1 MPDDDIQYLGS
12 CIKSRDPPRSM
23 QRIVNGIVL
32 YIEKSDENEPY
43 FLKFGR
49 DESPSILVGRRP
61 GVESEYPTLDHDND
75 RAMFRCAVVS
85 RRHAKIV
92 FTNSGN
98 VFIIDLNSHH
108 GTHIRKPGEAS
119 SRMLETKVPIP
130 LSDGDIITF
139 GKTVGR
145 NEGMVR
151 PIVVRVQLLYS
162 GPCISIIEPSV
173 VPESSV
179 NRSRSGR
186 CSPYSP
192 SSSSSDEAYNDV
204 PQAESQSKAE
214 SHLGKAF
221 EALKLFMPSS
231 PIPSAQFQRYGP
243 RLDEQ
248 SSIQFESSSVTSP
261 SDLPPLWSLPTSR
274 LPVLPRYSP
283 VSSADLP
290 NKFIDL
296 PSSNPVNA
304 NQVINFS
311 RSESPM
317 DLASPSPP
325 LPGQVT
331 LAVGAW
337 PDISSTSPKSDPML
351 TPPDN
356 DADRAAEIPAAAVNT
371 TVQHEDN
378 HEAVSFAR
386 NQDPLSSSFAAIDQ
400 VKQKEQNPTVDSSL
414 FVTRIEFEELQARY
428 TKIQAEIDILQA
440 QYRKYKSRFNANVHA
455 VTENF
460 HALEDKMSDMAA
472 RCTIFMD
479 HMEGTTSA
487 DISDIQ
493 TRIDDLL
500 DASDIHQTSI
510 DELRRKFDF
519 WEMNEEDETPFWAAA
534 SVQEEKEGAQKY
546 LDIQKNSAES
556 ETLRHQLREIIQ
568 REGAPSTST
577 KRKRHLDDEGGCY
590 SNTSISH
597 PEEELAPVGSSGVTL
612 CSFVHPHS
620 SHDQPSPR
628 KRARKIAAVAAQTAT
643 ALTMGAVFTWVAL
656 AFS

>member
-1 MPDDDIQYLGS
+1 M
-12 CIKSRDPPRSM
+12 
-23 QRIVNGIVL
+23 L

-85 RRHAKIV
+85 RRHAKIM

-98 VFIIDLNSHH
+98 VCTSAFVGRHRQLADGCQVFIIDLNSHH

-192 SSSSSDEAYNDV
+192 SSSSSDEAYNGQSDVHSDCEEASHVPPADV

-428 TKIQAEIDILQA
+428 TKIQV
-440 QYRKYKSRFNANVHA
+440 R
-455 VTENF
+455 
-460 HALEDKMSDMAA
+460 
-472 RCTIFMD
+472 
-479 HMEGTTSA
+479 
-487 DISDIQ
+487 
-493 TRIDDLL
+493 
-500 DASDIHQTSI
+500 
-510 DELRRKFDF
+510 
-519 WEMNEEDETPFWAAA
+519 
-534 SVQEEKEGAQKY
+534 
-546 LDIQKNSAES
+546 AES
-556 ETLRHQLREIIQ
+556 FSLQLVV
-568 REGAPSTST
+568 P
-577 KRKRHLDDEGGCY
+577 
-590 SNTSISH
+590 
-597 PEEELAPVGSSGVTL
+597 
-612 CSFVHPHS
+612 
-620 SHDQPSPR
+620 
-628 KRARKIAAVAAQTAT
+628 
-643 ALTMGAVFTWVAL
+643 
-656 AFS
+656 